1 MGGSTSSVRSPRC
14 EEINETLRTARHAF
28 AEWRNTSIAE
38 RAAILT
44 RFCDE
49 FEKRGAQI
57 AEELTWQMGRPARY
71 APNEVRGTLE
81 RARHM
86 IAIAP
91 QALEDRGRR
100 PQGELQA
107 LRAARAAR
115 RGLHR
120 RRVELPVSSS
130 P

>member
-1 MGGSTSSVRSPRC
+1 
-14 EEINETLRTARHAF
+14 
-28 AEWRNTSIAE
+28 
-38 RAAILT
+38 
-44 RFCDE
+44 
-49 FEKRGAQI
+49 
-57 AEELTWQMGRPARY
+57 MGRPARY

-91 QALEDRGRR
+91 QALGDVDAG
-100 PQGELQA
+100 PKDNFTA
-107 LRAARAAR
+107 LRAPRAAG

-120 RRVELPVSSS
+120 GRLELPVSSS